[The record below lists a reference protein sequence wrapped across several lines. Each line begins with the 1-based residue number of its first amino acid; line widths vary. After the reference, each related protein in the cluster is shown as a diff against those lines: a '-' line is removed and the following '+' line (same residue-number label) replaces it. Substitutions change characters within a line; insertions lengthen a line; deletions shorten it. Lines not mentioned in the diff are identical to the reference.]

1 MNKIPI
7 FIFSLFLLAN
17 IFLSGCAVHRFEKD
31 KKLGGYTVAR
41 FGYVIPE
48 YTVDSNNKAPEDFNL
63 AKDRYKRRK
72 DTVEVYYLRM
82 NQIESY
88 FRRYVGHFPAIMWSI
103 FANTLKMPL
112 HIICEYRYEHNEEYR
127 KRIDDLDR
135 EEKTKEDARINR
147 LKNELNEFIK
157 QDLEKEKQPA
167 DVLAKSST
175 NKNADIS
182 HR

>member
-1 MNKIPI
+1 M
-7 FIFSLFLLAN
+7 
-17 IFLSGCAVHRFEKD
+17 
-31 KKLGGYTVAR
+31 AR

-88 FRRYVGHFPAIMWSI
+88 LRRYVGHFPAIMWSI
-103 FANTLKMPL
+103 FANTFKMPF
-112 HIICEYRYEHNEEYR
+112 HIVSEYRYEHNEEYR

-135 EEKTKEDARINR
+135 EEKAREDARIAK
-147 LKNELNEFIK
+147 LKNELNGFLK
-157 QDLEKEKQPA
+157 QDLEKEKQPS
-167 DVLAKSST
+167 DTLSKSSASNLT
-175 NKNADIS
+175 NENVEIS
-182 HR
+182 PK